1 MELRR
6 ISVNNLFGIL
16 NYDIDLGNS
25 ETIIITG
32 PNGYGKT
39 MLLKRLDNILNSN
52 IDFFFDLR
60 FSAIKFK
67 LDTILPVSLTHLL
80 AHETKTNLLCR
91 RLLEKKS

>member
-32 PNGYGKT
+32 PNG
-39 MLLKRLDNILNSN
+39 S
-52 IDFFFDLR
+52 
-60 FSAIKFK
+60 
-67 LDTILPVSLTHLL
+67 
-80 AHETKTNLLCR
+80 
-91 RLLEKKS
+91 EKPCF

>member
-32 PNGYGKT
+32 VVK
-39 MLLKRLDNILNSN
+39 MV
-52 IDFFFDLR
+52 
-60 FSAIKFK
+60 
-67 LDTILPVSLTHLL
+67 LPI
-80 AHETKTNLLCR
+80 
-91 RLLEKKS
+91 